1 MVSVVK
7 GLNQL
12 STKQL
17 SRVEID
23 SPIPDILNGIIE
35 PIEPST
41 VTEIIFLCGTPFPLL
56 FAGQENFI
64 RVFIDFFNKGETTE
78 VGKMIKSLRRMF
90 GMYRKYRARLI
101 VSQVLVLIS
110 ATAVIGVATLNQRL
124 INEGIEAEDPEV
136 ILNTGFWMLVL
147 ALISGICLAGTAYLA
162 VFFSQGTG
170 YYVRSELYKK
180 IQTFSFGNYDRFRT
194 SDMLV
199 RLNADVVNVQNALLY
214 MTLLLLYAPF
224 MLLVTYILTIINT
237 PSLIWVLIIVTVVV
251 LGVMAVLIPQVFKAY
266 DDRQKRLDDMNNTM
280 QENLSGVRVVKAFVR
295 EDYEVERFAKRAD
308 ALRHPAYTAAVRV
321 AFLAPMLTGITQ
333 LGIVI
338 SLWVGG
344 QQVLTGAGLD
354 VGELVTFTQYLA
366 LVVAPLAM
374 LAIVFPFMLRGDA
387 SAQRIFEVYD
397 DEPVVQDKKDVVPP
411 DAETVG
417 GQVVFDNVSFA
428 FRRPDGEL
436 DPPVLKNINLTI
448 EPGEQVGFLGA
459 TGAGKSALVNLIP
472 RFYDVTEG
480 SITIDGVDVRD
491 VPQDNLR
498 QIVGIALQEAVLF
511 QGDLR
516 FNLKFGV
523 PQAED
528 DLMFEAAK
536 AADSYGF
543 INNIPQKWEAPVSQ
557 RGANFSGGQRQR
569 LSITRALTTQPK
581 VIILD
586 DSTSALDAST
596 EGRVQGAIP
605 EFTDNVTTL
614 YVAQRISAVIDLDK
628 IVLLESGE
636 IVAMGTHEEL
646 LESSPLYQEIYESQL
661 GSGITAG
668 LEVEV
673 AK

>member
-1 MVSVVK
+1 
-7 GLNQL
+7 
-12 STKQL
+12 
-17 SRVEID
+17 
-23 SPIPDILNGIIE
+23 
-35 PIEPST
+35 
-41 VTEIIFLCGTPFPLL
+41 
-56 FAGQENFI
+56 
-64 RVFIDFFNKGETTE
+64 
-78 VGKMIKSLRRMF
+78 
-90 GMYRKYRARLI
+90 MYKKYRARLI
-101 VSQVLVLIS
+101 ISQVLVLIS
-110 ATAVIGVATLNQRL
+110 ATAIIGVATLNQQL
-124 INEGIEAEDPEV
+124 INEGIETGDIEV
-136 ILNTGFWMLVL
+136 ILGTGFWMLVL
-147 ALISGICLAGTAYLA
+147 AVISGLCLAGTAYFA

-170 YYVRSELYKK
+170 YYIRSYLYKK

-194 SDMLV
+194 GDMLV
-199 RLNADVVNVQNALLY
+199 RLNADVVNIQNALLY

-224 MLLVTYILTIINT
+224 MLLVTYVLTIINT
-237 PSLIWVLIIVTVVV
+237 PSLIWVLVLVTVVV
-251 LGVMAVLIPQVFKAY
+251 LGIMALLIPQVFKAY
-266 DDRQKRLDDMNNTM
+266 DERQQRLDDMNNTM
-280 QENLSGVRVVKAFVR
+280 QENLAGVRVVKAFVR
-295 EDYEVERFAKRAD
+295 EDYEIERFAKRAD

-333 LGIVI
+333 LGII
-338 SLWVGG
+338 LSLWVGG
-344 QQVLTGAGLD
+344 QQVLTNAGLN
-354 VGELVTFTQYLA
+354 VGELVTFTQYLS

-397 DEPVVQDKKDVVPP
+397 DEPAILDKEDVKAPQV
-411 DAETVG
+411 EKVG
-417 GQVVFDNVSFA
+417 GQVVFNNVSFA

-436 DPPVLKNINLTI
+436 DPPSLKNINLTI

-498 QIVGIALQEAVLF
+498 EIVGIALQEAVLF

-516 FNLKFGV
+516 FNLKFGA
-523 PQAED
+523 PEAED
-528 DLMFEAAK
+528 DVMFEASK

-543 INNIPQKWEAPVSQ
+543 INNIPQKWEAPVAQ

-569 LSITRALTTQPK
+569 LSITRALTPRPK
-581 VIILD
+581 VLILD

-596 EGRVQGAIP
+596 EGRVQEAIP
-605 EFTDNVTTL
+605 GFTDNITTL
-614 YVAQRISAVIDLDK
+614 YVAKRISAVIDLDK
-628 IVLLESGE
+628 IVLLENGE

-646 LESSPLYQEIYESQL
+646 LQSSPLYQEIYESQL

-668 LEVEV
+668 LDVEV

>member
-1 MVSVVK
+1 
-7 GLNQL
+7 
-12 STKQL
+12 
-17 SRVEID
+17 
-23 SPIPDILNGIIE
+23 
-35 PIEPST
+35 
-41 VTEIIFLCGTPFPLL
+41 
-56 FAGQENFI
+56 
-64 RVFIDFFNKGETTE
+64 
-78 VGKMIKSLRRMF
+78 MIKSLARMM
-90 GMYRKYRARLI
+90 GLYKRYRARLV

-110 ATAVIGVATLNQRL
+110 AIAIIGVASLNQQL
-124 INEGIEAEDPEV
+124 INEGIEAGDVEA
-136 ILNTGFWMLVL
+136 ILGTGLWMLVL
-147 ALISGICLAGTAYLA
+147 ALISGLALAGTAYLA

-170 YYVRSELYKK
+170 YYVRAYLYRR

-194 SDMLV
+194 GDLLV

-214 MTLLLLYAPF
+214 MTLLILYAPF
-224 MLLVTYILTIINT
+224 MLLVTYALTIINT
-237 PSLIWVLIIVTVVV
+237 PSLVWVLILVTIVV
-251 LGVMAVLIPQVFKAY
+251 LGVMALLIPQVFRAY
-266 DDRQKRLDDMNNTM
+266 DQRQERLDDMNNTM
-280 QENLSGVRVVKAFVR
+280 QENLAGVRVVKAFVR
-295 EDYEVERFAKRAD
+295 EDYEVERFARRAE
-308 ALRHPAYTAAVRV
+308 ALRHPAYSAAVRV

-333 LGIVI
+333 LGIII

-344 QQVLTGAGLD
+344 QQVLSGAGLN
-354 VGELVTFTQYLA
+354 VGELVTFTQYLS

-387 SAQRIFEVYD
+387 SARRIFEVYD
-397 DEPVVQDKKDVVPP
+397 DEPVVQDKDGATTP
-411 DAETVG
+411 AMESIG
-417 GQVVFDNVSFA
+417 GRVVFDNVSFA

-436 DPPVLKNINLTI
+436 DPPALKNINLTI

-459 TGAGKSALVNLIP
+459 TGSGKTALVNLIP

-491 VPQDNLR
+491 IPQNDLR

-516 FNLKFGV
+516 FNLKFGA

-528 DLMFEAAK
+528 RVMFEAAK
-536 AADSYGF
+536 AADAYGF
-543 INNIPQKWEAPVSQ
+543 INNIPQKWEAPVAQ

-628 IVLLESGE
+628 IVLLENGE

-646 LESSPLYQEIYESQL
+646 LQSSSLYQEIYESQL

-668 LEVEV
+668 LDVEVE
-673 AK
+673 K